1 MNPITFPGLGLTF
14 HIQRVAFQIFGKD
27 IYWYGII
34 IAAGFLLA
42 AAFCSWRARDFGI
55 KKDDFLDMLL
65 WGLPI
70 GIICARIY
78 YVIFYLSLYRDAQG
92 NFQWGEAIAIWD
104 GGLAI
109 YGGVIGGILT
119 CLVVCKCKKL
129 PFLAMADLSVMGL
142 FIGQIMGRW
151 GNFVNQEA
159 YGGACDLPWRMG
171 LIVDGQIVTVHP
183 TFLYESHR
191 TVPAGVCGTAGASVR
206 RGTVPVLPGLVR
218 PGAVLDRG
226 AADGQPV
233 PVRHGYPS
241 VPAGGAGVSVGGGG
255 AAGADAGVRK
265 AGPPGDVGPSRNRK
279 QSSQIEEKSHGN
291 HH

>member
-42 AAFCSWRARDFGI
+42 AAFCSWRAKDFGI

-92 NFQWGEAIAIWD
+92 KFQWSEAIAIWD

-119 CLVVCKCKKL
+119 CLVVCKHKKL

-159 YGGACDLPWRMG
+159 YGNP
-171 LIVDGQIVTVHP
+171 VTDP
-183 TFLYESHR
+183 SLQWFPYEIGRAH
-191 TVPAGVCGTAGASVR
+191 V
-206 RGTVPVLPGLVR
+206 
-218 PGAVLDRG
+218 
-226 AADGQPV
+226 
-233 PVRHGYPS
+233 
-241 VPAGGAGVSVGGGG
+241 
-255 AAGADAGVRK
+255 
-265 AGPPGDVGPSRNRK
+265 
-279 QSSQIEEKSHGN
+279 
-291 HH
+291 

>member
-1 MNPITFPGLGLTF
+1 MNPITFPGLELTF

-42 AAFCSWRARDFGI
+42 AAFCSWRAKDFGI

-92 NFQWGEAIAIWD
+92 KFQWSEAIAIWD

-119 CLVVCKCKKL
+119 CLVAVSYTHLDVYKRQGADRPGHRPL
-129 PFLAMADLSVMGL
+129 RRLAHLVPGATS
-142 FIGQIMGRW
+142 
-151 GNFVNQEA
+151 
-159 YGGACDLPWRMG
+159 GGARPETAAQLGCCRALRSVRGSGLHPGALP
-171 LIVDGQIVTVHP
+171 DPQ
-183 TFLYESHR
+183 
-191 TVPAGVCGTAGASVR
+191 AGDAGAELD
-206 RGTVPVLPGLVR
+206 GTSLGDEPHRHLQR
-218 PGAVLDRG
+218 P
-226 AADGQPV
+226 
-233 PVRHGYPS
+233 H
-241 VPAGGAGVSVGGGG
+241 
-255 AAGADAGVRK
+255 
-265 AGPPGDVGPSRNRK
+265 
-279 QSSQIEEKSHGN
+279 
-291 HH
+291 

>member
-42 AAFCSWRARDFGI
+42 AAFCSWRAKDFGI

-92 NFQWGEAIAIWD
+92 KFQWSEAIAIWD

-119 CLVVCKCKKL
+119 CLVVCKHKKL

-171 LIVDGQIVTVHP
+171 LIVDGQLITVHP
-183 TFLYESHR
+183 TFLYES
-191 TVPAGVCGTAGASVR
+191 
-206 RGTVPVLPGLVR
+206 LWNLM
-218 PGAVLDRG
+218 
-226 AADGQPV
+226 
-233 PVRHGYPS
+233 
-241 VPAGGAGVSVGGGG
+241 
-255 AAGADAGVRK
+255 
-265 AGPPGDVGPSRNRK
+265 
-279 QSSQIEEKSHGN
+279 
-291 HH
+291 

>member
-42 AAFCSWRARDFGI
+42 AAFCSWRAKDFGI

-92 NFQWGEAIAIWD
+92 KFQWSEAIAIWD

-119 CLVVCKCKKL
+119 CLVVCKYKKL

-171 LIVDGQIVTVHP
+171 LIVDGQLITSTP
-183 TFLYESHR
+183 PFCTNPCGISWDC
-191 TVPAGVCGTAGASVR
+191 VCWCLWCGGCVGSTGRCSCATWAGTAWDDSGS
-206 RGTVPVLPGLVR
+206 RGCGRT
-218 PGAVLDRG
+218 ACTCSARG
-226 AADGQPV
+226 FGCL
-233 PVRHGYPS
+233 S
-241 VPAGGAGVSVGGGG
+241 
-255 AAGADAGVRK
+255 
-265 AGPPGDVGPSRNRK
+265 
-279 QSSQIEEKSHGN
+279 
-291 HH
+291 